1 MSERA
6 LSAGVMAQSMATLGR
21 VPGVAFVL
29 VALFVI
35 FASLS
40 PGFSTAP
47 NLSNILVQS
56 SILLLLALPMTF
68 IIMTEGLDLSIGAV
82 LTLGSVVLASVA
94 VSTGSLTIAFI
105 AAVAIGLAFGLLNGW
120 LIAWVDIPPFVT
132 TLGTLGIAQ
141 GLCLVITD
149 GTSIVGMPPSLHFF
163 YSGNVLG
170 IPFPLILAA
179 AAYAVMHGILYHTR
193 FGTYIP
199 ALGGNRE
206 ALRHAGINDR
216 QVMAIVY
223 GIGGLMAGIAALLL
237 TSRISSAHPTAAIG
251 MEFDAIA
258 AVAVG
263 GTQFERG
270 EGWLLGTLL
279 GVITIGVLRNGLNL
293 LAMPSSI
300 QVICVGLL
308 VIVALFFDG
317 MRKAHD

>member
-1 MSERA
+1 MSERV
-6 LSAGVMAQSMATLGR
+6 LTQGMSALGR

-29 VALFVI
+29 VALVAV
-35 FASLS
+35 FASMS
-40 PGFSTAP
+40 PGFSTAT
-47 NLSNILVQS
+47 NLTNILVQS
-56 SILLLLALPMTF
+56 SILLLLALPMTL

-82 LTLGSVVLASVA
+82 LTLSSVVLAAVA
-94 VSTGSLTIAFI
+94 VSTGSLAVGFI
-105 AAVAIGLAFGLLNGW
+105 AALAIGLAFGLLNGW
-120 LIAWVDIPPFVT
+120 LIAWLDIPPFVT

-149 GTSIVGMPPSLHFF
+149 GTSIVGLPSGLQFF
-163 YSGNVLG
+163 YSGYFLG
-170 IPFPLILAA
+170 IPFPLVIAA
-179 AAYAVMHGILYHTR
+179 MAYAVMHGILYHPR
-193 FGTYIP
+193 LGTYVP

-206 ALRHAGINDR
+206 ALRHAGVNDR
-216 QVMAIVY
+216 VVLAVIY

-317 MRKAHD
+317 MRKAHE

>member
-1 MSERA
+1 MSERVLA
-6 LSAGVMAQSMATLGR
+6 QGFSALGR
-21 VPGVAFVL
+21 IPGVAFVL
-29 VALFVI
+29 VALFAI
-35 FASLS
+35 FASMS

-56 SILLLLALPMTF
+56 AILLLLALPMTF

-82 LTLGSVVLASVA
+82 LTLASVVLASVA
-94 VSTGSLTIAFI
+94 VSTGSLPLAFV
-105 AAVAIGLAFGLLNGW
+105 AALAIGLAFGLLNGW
-120 LIAWVDIPPFVT
+120 IIAWLDIPPFVA

-141 GLCLVITD
+141 GLCLVLTD
-149 GTSIVGMPPSLHFF
+149 GQSIVGMPPALHYI
-163 YSGNVLG
+163 YSGYLFG
-170 IPFPLILAA
+170 IPFPLVIAA
-179 AAYAVMHGILYHTR
+179 VAYVAMHGILYHTR
-193 FGTYIP
+193 LGTYVP

-216 QVMAIVY
+216 LVLAVIY
-223 GIGGLMAGIAALLL
+223 GIGGLMAGVAGLLL
-237 TSRISSAHPTAAIG
+237 TSRMSAAHPTAAIG

-270 EGWLLGTLL
+270 EGWLFGTLL

-293 LAMPSSI
+293 LEMPSSV

-308 VIVALFFDG
+308 VIVALFLDG
-317 MRKAHD
+317 MRKVQE